1 MVYAANGGLILN
13 GTALVARFK
22 YPQRQQESIAY
33 ADWMTGHGYTPVQTQ
48 HVNEGQGDLLPVG
61 EMILA
66 GTGFRT
72 DLRAHAEIAEIFG
85 RPVVSLQLVDP
96 RFYHLD
102 TALSVLDDTTIAY
115 YPPAF
120 AECSRAQLETLFPDA
135 IVVDS
140 ADAYV
145 FGLNA
150 VSDGRNVVHPA
161 AAVGLRRAA
170 GRRRFRTDRRRSVR
184 AAQGRRIRQML
195 HAGGV
200 FVTVLDTV
208 NTRADGPGALTASA
222 IALDERHAAH
232 NYSPLPVVA
241 ASAEGAWITDVEGR
255 RYLDC
260 LAAYSA
266 VNFGHRNPE
275 ITATA
280 HAQLD
285 TVTLVSRAFHAEPLG
300 PFCAALATLC
310 GKDMV
315 LPMNSGAEAVES
327 AIKVAR
333 KWGTDVK
340 GVPAG
345 QANIIVADNN
355 FHGRTISIV
364 SFSSDETARSG
375 FGPFTPGFRSV
386 PFGDADALADAI
398 DEHTVAVLLEP
409 IQGEAGVIVPPDD
422 YLPEVRRNL
431 HGHNVLMIADEIQSG
446 LARTGRTFACDHWD
460 VVPDIYLLG
469 KALGGGV
476 VPLSAVVADRDVL
489 GVLHPGE
496 HGSTFGGNPFAAAIG
511 TTVVSM
517 LARGE
522 FQDRAADLGSAPAL
536 AAARR

>member
-1 MVYAANGGLILN
+1 
-13 GTALVARFK
+13 
-22 YPQRQQESIAY
+22 
-33 ADWMTGHGYTPVQTQ
+33 
-48 HVNEGQGDLLPVG
+48 
-61 EMILA
+61 
-66 GTGFRT
+66 
-72 DLRAHAEIAEIFG
+72 
-85 RPVVSLQLVDP
+85 
-96 RFYHLD
+96 
-102 TALSVLDDTTIAY
+102 
-115 YPPAF
+115 
-120 AECSRAQLETLFPDA
+120 
-135 IVVDS
+135 
-140 ADAYV
+140 
-145 FGLNA
+145 
-150 VSDGRNVVHPA
+150 
-161 AAVGLRRAA
+161 
-170 GRRRFRTDRRRSVR
+170 
-184 AAQGRRIRQML
+184 ML
-195 HAGGV
+195 HTGGV

-208 NTRADGPGALTASA
+208 TTSPGALTASA
-222 IALDERHAAH
+222 IALDEQHTAH

-280 HAQLD
+280 HAQLEL
-285 TVTLVSRAFHAEPLG
+285 VTLVSRAFHAEALG
-300 PFCAALATLC
+300 RFCAALATLS

-345 QANIIVADNN
+345 HANIVVADNN

-364 SFSSDETARSG
+364 SFSSDQTARSG

-422 YLPEVRRNL
+422 YLPEVRKTCCAR
-431 HGHNVLMIADEIQSG
+431 NVLMIADEIQSG

-476 VPLSAVVADRDVL
+476 VPLSAVVADRGIL

-511 TTVVSM
+511 STVISM

-522 FQDRAADLGSAPAL
+522 FQDRAAHLGRRLQWRLRTLIGHGVLAVRGRGLWAGVDIDPAL
-536 AAARR
+536 GTAKQLSLRLAKRGVLVKDTHGSTLRIAPPLVITAAEIDWAVDRFADTLAEMAS